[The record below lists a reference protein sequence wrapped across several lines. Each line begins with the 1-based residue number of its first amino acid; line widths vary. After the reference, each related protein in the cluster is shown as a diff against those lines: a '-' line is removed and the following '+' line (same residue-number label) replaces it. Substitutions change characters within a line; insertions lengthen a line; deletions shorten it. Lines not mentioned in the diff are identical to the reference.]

1 MEVFTGYLLQN
12 WALILIL
19 LAFAIMLFV
28 TVFLDKKTIR
38 RLSILIISV
47 FAISIIVYAEFYLAK
62 IKMHNDIRI
71 TLMAIRYS
79 ATPLIIAFLLYT
91 LVKKARWYV
100 FIPAIIIT
108 IINIISI
115 FTGIVFSIGADGELV
130 RGPVLGYLPY
140 VGVGVYF
147 VVFVVVLIWQSNK
160 QATEI
165 IPITFLAFAF
175 ISGFIFPFIIGKEYS
190 QIFATTI
197 AIGLFVYYVFLIL
210 RLTKKDTLTGLYN
223 RQAYYA
229 AIRNNPKDIN
239 AIISIDMNGLK
250 TINDNEGHLAGD
262 EALLTLANCFM
273 NVTKAKQPVFRI
285 GGDEFAIVCKK
296 TSEEE
301 LKQLVENIKNEV
313 SQTKYRCSIGYCYSK
328 EEIKEIEEMA
338 KKSDEM
344 MYADKADYYSKS
356 GIDRRNR

>member
-19 LAFAIMLFV
+19 LAFAIMLFI
-28 TVFLDKKTIR
+28 TVFLDRKTIR
-38 RLSILIISV
+38 RLLILIISV
-47 FAISIIVYAEFYLAK
+47 FALSIIVYTEFYLAK

-71 TLMAIRYS
+71 TMMAIRYS

-100 FIPAIIIT
+100 FIPAIILT
-108 IINIISI
+108 IINVISI

-130 RGPVLGYLPY
+130 RGPLGYLPY

-147 VVFVVVLIWQSNK
+147 VVFVFVLIWQSDK
-160 QATEI
+160 QATDI
-165 IPITFLAFAF
+165 IPIALLAFAF
-175 ISGFIFPFIIGKEYS
+175 ISGLIFPFIIGKEYS
-190 QIFATTI
+190 QIFVTTI
-197 AIGLFVYYVFLIL
+197 AIGLFVYYVFLIF

-262 EALLTLANCFM
+262 KALLTLANCFNSSSDVFLQMTM
-273 NVTKAKQPVFRI
+273 NSSPPIR
-285 GGDEFAIVCKK
+285 
-296 TSEEE
+296 
-301 LKQLVENIKNEV
+301 
-313 SQTKYRCSIGYCYSK
+313 
-328 EEIKEIEEMA
+328 
-338 KKSDEM
+338 
-344 MYADKADYYSKS
+344 
-356 GIDRRNR
+356 